1 MIDVSSFV
9 IVFWSFCC
17 SVDARDFGFEVGE
30 CGGWVDGFLLKEERD
45 CWVGF
50 EKGLRGLHCWVVVN

>member
-1 MIDVSSFV
+1 M
-9 IVFWSFCC
+9 CK
-17 SVDARDFGFEVGE
+17 GFEVGE